1 MAVILGIIV
10 GILCGYLF
18 IEGYYLWAILILV
31 IDIAIVV
38 WANVIESLKDWF
50 ND

>member
-1 MAVILGIIV
+1 MAVILGIFV
-10 GILCGYLF
+10 AILCGYLL
-18 IEGYYLWAILILV
+18 IEGHYLWAILILV